1 MDHDSQA
8 MLLKDYST
16 IHDRDKLRDIL
27 ADVQLIG
34 KSLLQSSQST
44 KKILDGDAA
53 KMRHDIQMLQK
64 RLEDQ
69 CYDLSCYG
77 KQGWIIAEQDYP
89 DEQSLVVH
97 YEDRELKVTN
107 SGDLTGN
114 MLVYLLSCMLK
125 VIGRRA
131 IASRLPSRWPGTVYV
146 YTEVARSTYHENES
160 RVRVSTRKVAPD
172 GLRRSN
178 TLHLNKLPLG
188 TKVKIL
194 TGQIKWLFVVQHNSR
209 KSTNSSEMTD

>member
-16 IHDRDKLRDIL
+16 IHDRDELRDIL

-107 SGDLTGN
+107 SGDLT
-114 MLVYLLSCMLK
+114 
-125 VIGRRA
+125 GRRA